1 MNTDMNE
8 QDTPVLDVEDR
19 FSIVP
24 EWVLDAAISDAA
36 VRLYAVLLRFGQTSG
51 ARMPARSTLARRMHK
66 KSTDTIDRAMRELVE
81 CGAVVVQHRYD
92 GGQRLTNKYLVRTSR
107 PRDDK
112 SRGSGGS
119 GGGRTNAATPT
130 AAASRMS
137 EGEGGRSVA
146 ARVAAPVRHN
156 PEFFTESS
164 NPPPPTPSDAAS
176 ADDEVP
182 RSWAEEA
189 DRLIADCGIGDW
201 DGFVTQCQALR
212 RHLGQP
218 IGRWSHPCLLAAIQ
232 LAVRNRNWPAA
243 QAKTALLT
251 VAADPATRSP
261 MRLAEAGPW
270 WDEPT
275 VATTASE
282 VTVADLAAMEADL
295 ADAGGLR
302 PLLQRQARDELAAE
316 GIPTTRATVTP
327 RAHTLLT
334 SRLDNEAGAAAC

>member
-1 MNTDMNE
+1 MSTEMNE

-92 GGQRLTNKYLVRTSR
+92 GGQRLTNKYLVHTSR
-107 PRDDK
+107 PHDK
-112 SRGSGGS
+112 GSSGSRME
-119 GGGRTNAATPT
+119 AATPT
-130 AAASRMS
+130 AAGIGAAAATRAAQ
-137 EGEGGRSVA
+137 GEGGRMVA
-146 ARVAAPVRHN
+146 AGVAAAVRHN
-156 PEFFTESS
+156 PEFFTESPK
-164 NPPPPTPSDAAS
+164 PPPPTPTPDAADGGDS
-176 ADDEVP
+176 

-201 DGFVTQCQALR
+201 DSFVAQCQTLR
-212 RHLGQP
+212 GQLGQP
-218 IGRWSHPCLLAAIQ
+218 TGRWSHHCLLAAIQ
-232 LAVRNRNWPAA
+232 LAVRARDWPAA
-243 QAKTALLT
+243 QAKAALLS

-270 WDEPT
+270 WDEP
-275 VATTASE
+275 VGARA
-282 VTVADLAAMEADL
+282 VPDVLDADLAAMEADL

-302 PLLQRQARDELAAE
+302 PLLQQQAREQLAAE
-316 GIPTTRATVTP
+316 GAPTTRATVTQ

-334 SRLDNEAGAAAC
+334 FRHDNEAGAAAC

>member
-1 MNTDMNE
+1 MSTGVNE

-51 ARMPARSTLARRMHK
+51 ARMPARSTLARRLHK
-66 KSTDTIDRAMRELVE
+66 KSTDTVDRAMRELVE
-81 CGAVVVQHRYD
+81 IGAVVVQHRFD
-92 GGQRLTNKYLVRTSR
+92 GGQRLTNNYLVRTSR
-107 PRDDK
+107 PNR
-112 SRGSGGS
+112 SGS
-119 GGGRTNAATPT
+119 GRTNAATGS
-130 AAASRMS
+130 AAVTSTP
-137 EGEGGRSVA
+137 EGDGGRIVA
-146 ARVAAPVRHN
+146 ATVAAPVRHN

-164 NPPPPTPSDAAS
+164 TPPPPTPTPDAADPGGS
-176 ADDEVP
+176 
-182 RSWAEEA
+182 RSWAEQA
-189 DRLIADCGIGDW
+189 DRLIAECGIGDW
-201 DGFVTQCQALR
+201 DSFVTQCQTLR

-218 IGRWSHPCLLAAIQ
+218 TGRWSTHCLHAAIQ

-270 WDEPT
+270 WDEP
-275 VATTASE
+275 VSGTAVPDGDGAE
-282 VTVADLAAMEADL
+282 LTAMEADL

-302 PLLQRQARDELAAE
+302 PLVQRQAREELAAE
-316 GIPTTRATVTP
+316 CVPVTRATVTR
-327 RAHTLLT
+327 RAHALLT
-334 SRLDNEAGAAAC
+334 SRLDNGAGAAAC